1 MSTVSIDIR
10 RAGSGDAPTLS
21 KVHDFS
27 WRQVYSGLIPHR
39 ALETMIARRDEQWWA
54 KAIRHSTRILVLE
67 AMGEIVGYTTMGRN
81 RASALAQ
88 EGEVYELYLLPEYQ
102 GVGLGRRLFLA
113 ARQELTNIGLNGSVV
128 WVLDDNRAA
137 VQFYQNAGGIDV
149 AEGSETFSGTTLSK
163 TAFAW
168 V

>member
-1 MSTVSIDIR
+1 
-10 RAGSGDAPTLS
+10 
-21 KVHDFS
+21 
-27 WRQVYSGLIPHR
+27 
-39 ALETMIARRDEQWWA
+39 MIARRDERWWA

-67 AMGEIVGYTTMGRN
+67 AMGEIVGYTTLGRN

-113 ARQELTNIGLNGSVV
+113 ARQELTNVGLKGCVV
-128 WVLDDNRAA
+128 WVLDDNRPA

-149 AEGSETFSGTTLSK
+149 AEGSETFSGSTLSK